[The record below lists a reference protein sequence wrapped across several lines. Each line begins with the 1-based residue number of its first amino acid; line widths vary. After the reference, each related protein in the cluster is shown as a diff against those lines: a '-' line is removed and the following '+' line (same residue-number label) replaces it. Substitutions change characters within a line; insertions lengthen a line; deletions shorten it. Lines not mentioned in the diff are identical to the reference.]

1 MGKTAFVH
9 FAPLR
14 NCLANLP
21 LALHGPLAQ
30 RGIVSLRPASHRIHG
45 ALTPECTL
53 QAPQSVA
60 IQLSFQHE
68 GRATQVVL
76 GWTGLPASVAA
87 PTMSTSSRSA
97 ATNASQDRLEI
108 DPQFAAMLSPG
119 LQEGTKVSQISA
131 KVGGDIRE
139 LTRLP
144 QVNIEMLRDLP
155 HATTVNVTPS
165 SADDWEV
172 LVRDEELGAASD
184 QHRTDLTEHGT
195 GIKRRIRRDVL
206 AQPSSYGQGRNGD
219 RMLGR
224 NDSDPFRGR

>member
-30 RGIVSLRPASHRIHG
+30 RGIVSLRPASHDTHG
-45 ALTPECTL
+45 ALTPESTL

-60 IQLSFQHE
+60 VQLSFQHE

-97 ATNASQDRLEI
+97 ATSASQDRLEI
-108 DPQFAAMLSPG
+108 DPQFAAMLSPA
-119 LQEGTKVSQISA
+119 LQEGAKVRASNFA
-131 KVGGDIRE
+131 KVGGEFPETDSSSLRSTSRCCATC
-139 LTRLP
+139 LTRR
-144 QVNIEMLRDLP
+144 Q
-155 HATTVNVTPS
+155 
-165 SADDWEV
+165 
-172 LVRDEELGAASD
+172 
-184 QHRTDLTEHGT
+184 
-195 GIKRRIRRDVL
+195 
-206 AQPSSYGQGRNGD
+206 
-219 RMLGR
+219 
-224 NDSDPFRGR
+224 